1 MSPKSNGVMRDPF
14 DKKDCPV
21 FKDLS
26 LMVKWHPRIPE
37 NELPLW
43 LVDYEVGHFT
53 GTDPSSQSHAVHCL
67 NFLSLKMRLI
77 GQ

>member
-1 MSPKSNGVMRDPF
+1 MLPKSNGVMRDPF

-21 FKDLS
+21 FKKLS
-26 LMVKWHPRIPE
+26 PMVKWHLRVPE

-53 GTDPSSQSHAVHCL
+53 GADPSSQSHAVHGL
-67 NFLSLKMRLI
+67 
-77 GQ
+77 